1 MLTAKGIAALT
12 EQPRQVAR
20 SAPGDPALG
29 WLDAL
34 SGTWKTADRG
44 WNMIALPF
52 AASMGAPSVPAGGAV
67 PAGVPFHSGLTG

>member
-12 EQPRQVAR
+12 EQPRQVTR
-20 SAPGDPALG
+20 STSGDPKLG
-29 WLDAL
+29 WLHAL
-34 SGTWKTADRG
+34 PGTWKSVGLG

-52 AASMGAPSVPAGGAV
+52 AASMGAPSVPGGGAV